1 MDFYKILENIM
12 LQKGLSI
19 ADVARMCDIP
29 DSTVRSIID
38 RKQKKVALSVAFN
51 LSDGLNVPLERLA
64 GIESE
69 TEKKLGLTISDE
81 AMEVARKFS
90 RLDEYGQATVSAV
103 VDSEVQR
110 CLEQRR
116 RPEKVVELFPT
127 RKYLQSATAGYGDFN
142 DDASYDMIDLV
153 KRPPV
158 GTSFIIAVNGD
169 SMEPTY
175 FNGDL
180 LFVRAQERVELG
192 DIGLFTQGPKL
203 YIKESGPNGLVSHNR
218 KKNYGLIVGTEDE
231 PIIAQ
236 GKILGV
242 CSEDYLPASAR

>member
-1 MDFYKILENIM
+1 MEFYKILENIM

-19 ADVARMCDIP
+19 ADVARMCDLP

-38 RKQKKVALSVAFN
+38 RKQKKVALNVAFN
-51 LSDGLNVPLERLA
+51 LSDGLNVTLERLA
-64 GIESE
+64 GLQ
-69 TEKKLGLTISDE
+69 TPAEKKKGPLLSDE
-81 AMEVARKFS
+81 SMEVAKKYNS
-90 RLDEYGQATVSAV
+90 LDEHGQKVVSTVL
-103 VDSEVQR
+103 DYEVKR
-110 CLEQRR
+110 LLEEGQ

-142 DDASYDMIDLV
+142 DDGSYEMIDLV
-153 KRPPV
+153 KRPPI
-158 GTSFIIAVNGD
+158 GTSFIVTVNGD

-175 FNGDL
+175 HDGDQ

-203 YIKESGPNGLVSHNR
+203 YIKESGPDGLISHNEA
-218 KKNYGLIVGTEDE
+218 YELITGTEDE
-231 PIIAQ
+231 PIRAQ

-242 CSEDYLPASAR
+242 CTAEYLQS